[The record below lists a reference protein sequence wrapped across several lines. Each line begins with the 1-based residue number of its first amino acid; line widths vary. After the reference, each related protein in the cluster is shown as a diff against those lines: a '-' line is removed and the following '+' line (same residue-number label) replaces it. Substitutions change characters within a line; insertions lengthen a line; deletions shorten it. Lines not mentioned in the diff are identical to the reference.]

1 MQKPRKLKSGDKVAA
16 VTLSWAGPA
25 SFPHRYLVGKRQ
37 LEDEFGLQVVEMPH
51 ALKDPEWIAKNP
63 EARAEDLM
71 MAFSDSSV
79 AGIISTIGGED
90 SIRLLPFIDLEVIR
104 SNPKIFLG
112 YSDTTVTHFACYKA
126 GLASFYGPAIMSGF
140 AENQGLFRYMAASV
154 RKALFCSEPV
164 GVIQP
169 NTEGWT
175 VEHLDWAIPENQLR
189 KRKLNPSEPW
199 RFLQGEGIRQGQLIG
214 GCLEVMEFLRGTS
227 IFPDAAAWRR
237 AILFLETSEEA
248 PSPTVLRRALRT
260 YAAMGILQNLSG
272 ILFGRP
278 GGQIP
283 PSDFA
288 EYEKVLLQVVS
299 EEEGLTHLPIITR
312 MDFGHTDPMLVLP
325 YGVCAQIDCDRKQ
338 FTILENAVTE

>member
-1 MQKPRKLKSGDKVAA
+1 MQKPRKLKFGDKVAA

-51 ALKDPEWIAKNP
+51 ALKDHQWIAKNP
-63 EARAEDLM
+63 EARVEDLM
-71 MAFSDSSV
+71 MAFSDSSF

-90 SIRLLPFIDLEVIR
+90 SIRLLPFLDLEVIR
-104 SNPKIFLG
+104 SNPKVFLG

-126 GLASFYGPAIMSGF
+126 GLVSFYGPAIMAGF
-140 AENQGLFRYMAASV
+140 AENQGLFPYMAASV
-154 RKALFCSEPV
+154 HKTLFCSEPA

-175 VEHLDWAIPENQLR
+175 VEHLDWGIPENQLR
-189 KRKLNPSEPW
+189 KRKLNPPEPW
-199 RFLQGEGIRQGQLIG
+199 HFLQGEGITKGQLIG

-227 IFPDAAAWRR
+227 IFPDAADWRR

-283 PSDFA
+283 PSDFV

-338 FTILENAVTE
+338 FSILENAVTE

>member
-16 VTLSWAGPA
+16 VTLSWAGPG
-25 SFPHRYLVGKRQ
+25 SFPQRYLIGKRQ
-37 LEDEFGLQVVEMPH
+37 LEDEFGLQVVEMPY

-104 SNPKIFLG
+104 SNPKVFLG

-126 GLASFYGPAIMSGF
+126 GLVSFYGPAIMAGF
-140 AENQGLFRYMAASV
+140 AENQGLFPYMAASV
-154 RKALFCSEPV
+154 DKMLFCAEPV

-175 VEHLDWAIPENQLR
+175 VEHLDWAISENRLR
-189 KRKLNPSEPW
+189 KRRLNPPEPW
-199 RFLQGEGIRQGQLIG
+199 RFLQGEGITNGQLIG

-227 IFPDAAAWRR
+227 IFPDASAWRR

-283 PSDFA
+283 PSDFV

-299 EEEGLTHLPIITR
+299 EEEGLTQLPIITR

-325 YGVCAQIDCDRKQ
+325 YGVCAQIDCERKQ
-338 FTILENAVTE
+338 FTILESAVSE